1 MTCLTGEQLC
11 EFSWFGGLSWLL
23 LAFVDLSSVLLPGHE
38 EEKENE
44 KRSLAPLG
52 CSFFTPADKRH
63 KTEKS

>member
-23 LAFVDLSSVLLPGHE
+23 LAFVDLPSVLLPGHE
-38 EEKENE
+38 EEEE
-44 KRSLAPLG
+44 DEEEEPGLLRLL
-52 CSFFTPADKRH
+52 FIPADNPH